1 MLFNG
6 LCSYSSYRSGSLVAG
21 IRHPAMTADT
31 ITEYI
36 VSLDKEMVRRE
47 QSLCERPH
55 SFSAGLR
62 RFLPNPQ
69 SYGKIWC
76 AGHKNDDIK
85 EIPFLISFSGVTVS
99 LVLLHHSLD
108 LVSVFREA

>member
-1 MLFNG
+1 
-6 LCSYSSYRSGSLVAG
+6 
-21 IRHPAMTADT
+21 
-31 ITEYI
+31 
-36 VSLDKEMVRRE
+36 MVRRE
-47 QSLCERPH
+47 QSLFERPP

-76 AGHKNDDIK
+76 AWHANDDIK
-85 EIPFLISFSGVTVS
+85 EISFLISFTGISVS

-108 LVSVFREA
+108 LVSQFRRLRISIVRQGLPLMFYKFKSHLRLYF